1 MITETTNLPAYAD
14 LPVKPD
20 VPTGSAWGLFG
31 DDDQLGCLNLLT
43 PERVLAAAK
52 LVRKGAVFP
61 LNLRIDQP
69 DPPLF
74 GRGAPNVH
82 LLEMGEGIARDDYV
96 DNFYPQASSQ
106 WDGFRHITH
115 PRDGFY
121 NGVTAKEVIPG
132 GGKLGIENMALR
144 GVVGRGVL
152 LDVARHLELAGQPL
166 DYTSNALIT
175 KELLSNCADA
185 QGVSIQIGDILI
197 IRTGWLNWYLNEA
210 TAEQKKVMAGDAMT
224 QLKFPGIGPD
234 EDMAAYLW
242 DLHLAAVA
250 ADNPALEAWPP
261 GPDTGG
267 FLHFRLIPLLGMN
280 IGEFWYLEELAA
292 DCAADG
298 VYEFML
304 TSAPLNIPG
313 GVGSPPNA
321 LAIK

>member
-1 MITETTNLPAYAD
+1 VGLDATNLPAYAD
-14 LPVKPD
+14 LPVKPGA
-20 VPTGSAWGLFG
+20 PAGSAWGLFG

-43 PERVLAAAK
+43 PERLVAAAR
-52 LVRKGAVFP
+52 LVRKGTVFP

-74 GRGAPNVH
+74 GRGAPRVEFVTGEVH
-82 LLEMGEGIARDDYV
+82 RDDYL
-96 DNFYPQASSQ
+96 DNFWPQASSQ
-106 WDGFRHITH
+106 WDSLRHILH

-121 NGVTAKEVIPG
+121 NGVSAEEVVAG
-132 GGKLGIENMALR
+132 GGKLGIENMARR
-144 GVVGRGVL
+144 GIAGRGVL
-152 LDVARHLELAGQPL
+152 LDIARHLADSRSPL
-166 DYTSNALIT
+166 DYTTNALIT
-175 KELLSNCADA
+175 KGMLSGCAQA
-185 QGVSIQIGDILI
+185 QGVTVDTGDILI

-210 TAEQKKVMAGDAMT
+210 TAEQKQAMAGDPMT

-234 EDMAAYLW
+234 EEMAAYLW
-242 DLHLAAVA
+242 DLHIAAVA

-261 GPDTGG
+261 GPDSGG

-280 IGEFWYLEELAA
+280 IGEFWYLEDLAG
-292 DCAADG
+292 DCANDG

-304 TSAPLNIPG
+304 TSAPLNVPG